1 MNIPALVES
10 LTKHEGLRL
19 SMYTCSAG
27 KPTIGI
33 GHNLERPISERA
45 AKVILDDDIADCI
58 QDMDRAFPGW
68 RAHSDARQNVLL
80 EMCFNMGTVRL
91 RKFKNMWAALEARDY
106 DKAAEEMLLSS
117 WRVQV
122 GQRAHTLA
130 ERMRSGL

>member
-10 LTKHEGLRL
+10 LIKHEGLRL
-19 SMYTCSAG
+19 SMYTCTAG

-45 AKVILDDDIADCI
+45 AKVILDDDIADCV

-80 EMCFNMGTVRL
+80 EMCFNLGTVRL
-91 RKFKNMWAALEARDY
+91 RRFAKMWEALDARDY
-106 DKAAEEMLLSS
+106 DKAAEEMLNSA

-122 GQRAHTLA
+122 GKRAQTLA
-130 ERMRSGL
+130 GQMRAGL